1 MDDSDAIS
9 KARSLLRD
17 AHGNPTLEYTAYLRH
32 QSEYNEKIHSYNA
45 AQQSARASPLQ
56 LQRWPIVGK
65 EYSDAVNDALRKWI
79 ALGYKQ
85 EVENALN
92 VLQRA
97 NL

>member
-1 MDDSDAIS
+1 MDDSEEVS
-9 KARSLLRD
+9 KARSFLRD
-17 AHGNPTLEYTAYLRH
+17 EQGNPTPEYTAYLRY
-32 QSEYNEKIHSYNA
+32 QGEYNGKVQAYNA
-45 AQQSARASPLQ
+45 AQQSARASPLA

-92 VLQRA
+92 VLQQTDS
-97 NL
+97 